1 MTAEA
6 AKGPPPDCH
15 RMVIRLRY
23 GVKGGCDRRTTSTG
37 ETCWVN
43 GHAKP
48 PLTPPLQRIGR
59 QQSVRWGRSAAPQD
73 HGRAEPGLRTTDPCP
88 RDAPEPPSTAS
99 DHHLQQPANM
109 KLGRAFNPRAAHEN
123 TLVMRRSSPSD
134 TPLNSPPKASPCP
147 SCATSSGTRP
157 LPPPSLSAERRAPA
171 PASGSADLGLA
182 RRPGIARRSAPGA
195 AGDVPDRHRFFGD
208 LIQDPV
214 PADP

>member
-88 RDAPEPPSTAS
+88 RDAPEPPSTAN

-123 TLVMRRSSPSD
+123 TLVMRRSLGVSRR
-134 TPLNSPPKASPCP
+134 TKAPRCK
-147 SCATSSGTRP
+147 SCCVTTN
-157 LPPPSLSAERRAPA
+157 
-171 PASGSADLGLA
+171 
-182 RRPGIARRSAPGA
+182 
-195 AGDVPDRHRFFGD
+195 DVPDW
-208 LIQDPV
+208 PV
-214 PADP
+214 NAGNLRVTPGQPDTQAQHKQADPIPAAPGSHDY

>member
-1 MTAEA
+1 MSGSHQRSSSTWHCVSPLLGDSRAGVPYQA
-6 AKGPPPDCH
+6 ASRRSQVDDDHLIRDDRRSCKRTPPDCH

-43 GHAKP
+43 GHANP

-59 QQSVRWGRSAAPQD
+59 QQSVRWGRSAALQD

-88 RDAPEPPSTAS
+88 RDAPEPPSTAN

-123 TLVMRRSSPSD
+123 TLVMRRSS
-134 TPLNSPPKASPCP
+134 
-147 SCATSSGTRP
+147 
-157 LPPPSLSAERRAPA
+157 
-171 PASGSADLGLA
+171 
-182 RRPGIARRSAPGA
+182 
-195 AGDVPDRHRFFGD
+195 VRFR
-208 LIQDPV
+208 
-214 PADP
+214 